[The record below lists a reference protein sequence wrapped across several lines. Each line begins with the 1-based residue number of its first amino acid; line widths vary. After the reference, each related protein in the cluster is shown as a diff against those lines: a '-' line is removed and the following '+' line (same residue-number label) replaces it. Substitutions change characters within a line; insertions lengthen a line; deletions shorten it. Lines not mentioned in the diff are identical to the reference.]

1 MAQNDQPAPSA
12 GMPTSGTNRPGPM
25 GGLPFVVQSG
35 VTPVRLQIER
45 LIGSRKKLDYAQRF
59 FIGTDRGMEAALDAE
74 WLHSGWQ
81 WYVGVKADSAT
92 EREIRELLQP
102 GKLDWKLG
110 SSQQVDL
117 IFKHG
122 IPGVVLKPL
131 DQSPRALPARQGW
144 VFYELR
150 RAPDNAAWK
159 DVLATQTLAM
169 RFTEDLIS
177 NLAEL
182 KGQRK
187 LEVSAFGKRNV
198 LEFALFAV
206 PTQT

>member
-1 MAQNDQPAPSA
+1 M
-12 GMPTSGTNRPGPM
+12 
-25 GGLPFVVQSG
+25 
-35 VTPVRLQIER
+35 
-45 LIGSRKKLDYAQRF
+45 
-59 FIGTDRGMEAALDAE
+59 
-74 WLHSGWQ
+74 
-81 WYVGVKADSAT
+81 
-92 EREIRELLQP
+92 
-102 GKLDWKLG
+102 
-110 SSQQVDL
+110 
-117 IFKHG
+117 
-122 IPGVVLKPL
+122 
-131 DQSPRALPARQGW
+131 
-144 VFYELR
+144 R